1 MLVNS
6 SLTVYHKIED
16 NHDYKWVRYNYGD
29 KSNNKVWFYGGK
41 GASLNKGYENAND
54 VQIRI
59 PYDLNPSLNY
69 NNFGIGDILVQ
80 GTLESDITSEEDIQD
95 EYYNIT
101 SLNNNVFGNNKHIHI
116 GGK

>member
-6 SLTVYHKIED
+6 SLTVYHKAEE
-16 NHDYKWVRYNYGD
+16 NHGYKWVRYNYD
-29 KSNNKVWFYGGK
+29 KIWWFGGK

-59 PYDLNPSLNY
+59 PYDLNPKLNY
-69 NNFGIGDILVQ
+69 NNFGIGDILIQ
-80 GTLESDITSEEDIQD
+80 GTLESDINSESDVQG

-101 SLNNNVFGNNKHIHI
+101 SLNNNVFGNSKHIHI

>member
-6 SLTVYHKIED
+6 SLTVYHKVEID
-16 NHDYKWVRYNYGD
+16 HDYKWVKYFYKNIW
-29 KSNNKVWFYGGK
+29 WFGGK

-59 PYDLNPSLNY
+59 YYDLNPNLDY

-80 GTLESDITSEEDIQD
+80 GEHKDITSEEDITS
-95 EYYNIT
+95 EYFNIT
-101 SLNNNVFGNNKHIHI
+101 SLNNNIFGNNKHIHI

>member
-6 SLTVYHKIED
+6 SLTVYHKVSD
-16 NHDYKWVRYNYGD
+16 NHDYKWIRYNYD
-29 KSNNKVWFYGGK
+29 NIWWFGGK
-41 GASLNKGYENAND
+41 GSSLNKGYENAND

-59 PYDLNPSLNY
+59 PYDLNPKLDY
-69 NNFGIGDILVQ
+69 NNFGIGDILVK
-80 GTLESDITSEEDIQD
+80 GTIKTDITGESDIES

-101 SLNNNVFGNNKHIHI
+101 SLNNNTFGNNKHIHI

>member
-6 SLTVYHKIED
+6 SLTVYHKVVKNRED
-16 NHDYKWVRYNYGD
+16 TWEKHFYKNIW
-29 KSNNKVWFYGGK
+29 WFGGK

-59 PYDLNPSLNY
+59 PYDLNSSLDY

-80 GTLESDITSEEDIQD
+80 GEHKDITSEEDIQG

-101 SLNNNVFGNNKHIHI
+101 SLNNNTFGNNKHIHVS
-116 GGK
+116 GK

>member
-6 SLTVYHKIED
+6 SLTVYHKVSD
-16 NHDYKWVRYNYGD
+16 NHDYKWVRYNYD
-29 KSNNKVWFYGGK
+29 NIWWFGGK
-41 GASLNKGYENAND
+41 GSSLNKGYDNAND

-59 PYDLNPSLNY
+59 PYDLNPKLDY
-69 NNFGIGDILVQ
+69 NNFGIGDILVK
-80 GTLESDITSEEDIQD
+80 GTIKTDITCESDIES

>member
-6 SLTVYHKIED
+6 SLTVYHKVED
-16 NHDYKWVRYNYGD
+16 NHDYKWMRYNYD
-29 KSNNKVWFYGGK
+29 KIWWFGGK
-41 GASLNKGYENAND
+41 GSSLNKGYENAND

-59 PYDLNPSLNY
+59 PYKLNPKLDY
-69 NNFGIGDILVQ
+69 NNFRIGDILVQ
-80 GTLESDITSEEDIQD
+80 GTLNNDITSEEDIPS

-101 SLNNNVFGNNKHIHI
+101 SLNNNTFGTDKHIHI

>member
-6 SLTVYHKIED
+6 SLTVYHKVEMA
-16 NHDYKWVRYNYGD
+16 HDFKWEKHYYE
-29 KSNNKVWFYGGK
+29 KIWWFGGK
-41 GASLNKGYENAND
+41 GSSLNKGYENAND

-59 PYDLNPSLNY
+59 PYDLNSKLDY

-80 GTLESDITSEEDIQD
+80 GEYKDITSEEDIQN

>member
-6 SLTVYHKIED
+6 SLTVYHKVEID
-16 NHDYKWVRYNYGD
+16 RDYKWVKYFYKNIW
-29 KSNNKVWFYGGK
+29 WFGGK
-41 GASLNKGYENAND
+41 GASTNKGYENAND

-59 PYDLNPSLNY
+59 PYDLNPSLDY

-80 GTLESDITSEEDIQD
+80 GEHKDITNEEDIQG

-101 SLNNNVFGNNKHIHI
+101 SLNNNTFGNNKHIHVS
-116 GGK
+116 GK

>member
-6 SLTVYHKIED
+6 SLTVYHKVEID
-16 NHDYKWVRYNYGD
+16 HDYKWARYFYKNIW
-29 KSNNKVWFYGGK
+29 WFGGK
-41 GASLNKGYENAND
+41 GSSTNKGYDNAND

-59 PYDLNPSLNY
+59 PYDLNPDLDY

-80 GTLESDITSEEDIQD
+80 GEHKDITSEQDIQG

-101 SLNNNVFGNNKHIHI
+101 SLNNNVFGNNRHIHI

>member
-6 SLTVYHKIED
+6 DLTVYHKVEND
-16 NHDYKWVRYNYGD
+16 HDYKWETHYYE
-29 KSNNKVWFYGGK
+29 KIWWFGGK

-59 PYDLNPSLNY
+59 PYDLNPKLNY

-80 GTLESDITSEEDIQD
+80 GEHGDITSEEDITG

-101 SLNNNVFGNNKHIHI
+101 SLNNNIFGNNKHIHVS
-116 GGK
+116 GK

>member
-16 NHDYKWVRYNYGD
+16 NRDYKWVRYNYD
-29 KSNNKVWFYGGK
+29 KIWWFGGK

-59 PYDLNPSLNY
+59 PYELNPKLDY

-80 GTLESDITSEEDIQD
+80 GTLESDITNEEDIQG

-101 SLNNNVFGNNKHIHI
+101 SLTNNIFGNNQHIHI